1 MKLTTENIAIFSLL
15 FTVITTTL
23 KFIFGKIIAPLSYT
37 HDQANKRFF
46 IPSYNIVRQII
57 FDKITENNIDNLKN
71 CIVKLNIL
79 LKIQNTRYYVPESLV
94 FLIDDLSLL
103 LDNYENK
110 CDIVKVNAAY
120 QKFSNSYFFYYNLCK
135 GSFFQFEYSI
145 TSKHKPRV
153 LWRRLLRLFDF
164 LIAAVCVLCIIY
176 LVSFLSI
183 FVMNNL
189 IKYFKLGN

>member
-1 MKLTTENIAIFSLL
+1 MKLTLENIAIFSLL

-46 IPSYNIVRQII
+46 IPSYNIVRQLI
-57 FDKITENNIDNLKN
+57 FDKITENNVDKLKN
-71 CIVKLNIL
+71 CMLKLNIL
-79 LKIQNTRYYVPESLV
+79 LKIQNTRYYVPENLV
-94 FLIDDLSLL
+94 FLIDDLLLL
-103 LDNYENK
+103 LDNNENK
-110 CDIVKVNAAY
+110 YDIVQINATY

-145 TSKHKPRV
+145 TRKHKLRV
-153 LWRRLLRLFDF
+153 FRCRLLRLFDF
-164 LIAAVCVLCIIY
+164 VIAAGCVLTIIY

-183 FVMNNL
+183 LVMNNL
-189 IKYFKLGN
+189 INFFKLGN